1 MEGQIEDE
9 QESSMEVQVRL
20 SPTIFEQL
28 SAAEREIVREICAGH
43 DSASIARR
51 RGVAVRTIANQ
62 LAVLFRKLGVGSRR
76 ELIVALVNRE
86 SA

>member
-1 MEGQIEDE
+1 MEGHVEDGEDE
-9 QESSMEVQVRL
+9 SVEVQVRL

-28 SAAEREIVREICAGH
+28 SPAEREIVREICAGH

-76 ELIVALVNRE
+76 ELIVALVNRA
-86 SA
+86 S